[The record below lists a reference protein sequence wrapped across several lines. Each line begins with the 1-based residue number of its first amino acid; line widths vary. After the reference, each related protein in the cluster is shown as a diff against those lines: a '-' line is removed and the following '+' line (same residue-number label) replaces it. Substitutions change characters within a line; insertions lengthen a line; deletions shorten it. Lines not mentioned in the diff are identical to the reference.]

1 MRSTML
7 CVDVRLLA
15 GVTSL
20 AMTAACLV
28 GCGGMHGDGRDKAA
42 SASTP
47 ANPVGSTGST
57 TQAATGK
64 TAPASQSSKLK
75 SEPAPRL
82 GPPGKP
88 RNWAQVREQAAH
100 RLVAANPN
108 ISYTGKVPDV
118 LLAIPVFSIQLNGDG
133 SIRYIDVMRYPHQAR
148 DTVEIAKAALHR
160 AEPFGDV
167 SHLPKP
173 WRFTET
179 FLFNDQRKF
188 KPLTLDR

>member
-1 MRSTML
+1 MRFTMP
-7 CVDVRLLA
+7 CVDRLALLTSAALA
-15 GVTSL
+15 TS
-20 AMTAACLV
+20 ALV
-28 GCGGMHGDGRDKAA
+28 GCGGMHADSSDKAA
-42 SASTP
+42 SASSS
-47 ANPVGSTGST
+47 AVAKGS
-57 TQAATGK
+57 AA
-64 TAPASQSSKLK
+64 ASSKNSSANKQEAQEGTKLK
-75 SEPAPRL
+75 TDATLRL
-82 GPPGKP
+82 PPPSKS
-88 RNWAQVREQAAH
+88 RTWAQVREQAAH

-108 ISYTGKVPDV
+108 ITYTGKVPDV

-148 DTVEIAKAALHR
+148 DTVEIAKAALRR

-173 WRFTET
+173 WRFNET